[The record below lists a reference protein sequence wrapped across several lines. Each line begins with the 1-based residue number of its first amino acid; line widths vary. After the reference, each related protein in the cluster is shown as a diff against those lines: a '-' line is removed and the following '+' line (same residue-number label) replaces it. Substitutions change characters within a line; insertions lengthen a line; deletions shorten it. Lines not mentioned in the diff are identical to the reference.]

1 MKWKLVQEL
10 ANVEDVRHGDDDDD
24 DDDDD
29 DRRCVWLSFV
39 SRVFFDRDTDATASR
54 SVEATSGVV
63 TFWCSRC
70 FWCWLRAT
78 GYEGRKGD
86 WTQRIRRDRIVF
98 AIAR

>member
-54 SVEATSGVV
+54 SVEASSDVV
-63 TFWCSRC
+63 TFGVQGV
-70 FWCWLRAT
+70 LVLAT
-78 GYEGRKGD
+78 GYGL
-86 WTQRIRRDRIVF
+86 RRTKRRLDATYTSRPHRF
-98 AIAR
+98 CYR